1 MLLLLRTLHATINQT
16 VRGVCMFNLT
26 TSFHVFVSLPELFL
40 FSSARMSD
48 LRALWVEEG
57 AGS

>member
-1 MLLLLRTLHATINQT
+1 MLYFQDIHATNNQT